1 MQQLTAPVTSVPGD
15 VLPSSGLHGLLCTH
29 VHTST
34 RLHTTGE
41 PKDWRVLTPV
51 PATDTGLQSPRVTGT
66 NLPWSASKKQVREDT
81 GQTNNIKIASSPVT
95 HEFPEGK
102 KIGLLVFS
110 VLSQERKQIFR
121 DVLGLVIQSNFLKV
135 TFRNGAF

>member
-1 MQQLTAPVTSVPGD
+1 MAIIKLARLSRDSPG
-15 VLPSSGLHGLLCTH
+15 
-29 VHTST
+29 
-34 RLHTTGE
+34 E
-41 PKDWRVLTPV
+41 AKDWRVLTPV
-51 PATDTGLQSPRVTGT
+51 PAADTGLRPRAQG
-66 NLPWSASKKQVREDT
+66 LPGQTSWSASKTQVREET
-81 GQTNNIKIASSPVT
+81 GQTNNIKIAGSPVTHSFT

-121 DVLGLVIQSNFLKV
+121 DVLSLLIQSNFLKV